1 MNIFDTVFGN
11 SGPTILEEYQRKV
24 EESSKELS
32 EVQLQLSQL
41 QSDNQQLIEQSV
53 RDTQTLEG
61 KEVELERQ
69 RRQVANLTKEVSQA
83 RDDLRK
89 AKSSTPATSAGRS
102 SAIGS
107 AASARRPSN
116 PGAIRR
122 AATLR

>member
-1 MNIFDTVFGN
+1 MKVLKQRNIFEEIVREINGGAMPEQSEDGSVNIFDTVFGN

-89 AKSSTPATSAGRS
+89 AKS
-102 SAIGS
+102 
-107 AASARRPSN
+107 
-116 PGAIRR
+116 
-122 AATLR
+122 